1 MKNASP
7 SMEKHFFICVYP
19 QLHRSL
25 IFFAYWD
32 RRPKT
37 ETPKYQF
44 VANYILVF
52 FNLLVKKR
60 IIKFLF
66 MYVRI
71 CTSKRQK

>member
-1 MKNASP
+1 MCIRNYTS
-7 SMEKHFFICVYP
+7 
-19 QLHRSL
+19 SL

-52 FNLLVKKR
+52 FA
-60 IIKFLF
+60 
-66 MYVRI
+66 YWQ
-71 CTSKRQK
+71 SSG